1 MNLFDKAVEVI
12 LSVSQIN
19 LLQLN
24 IILVVTYFAFTFF
37 FMHCLKSAEERHTQW
52 TLDPDYFEK
61 KTVHDDEKD
70 HRSQHFRRYGHG
82 ASLMTSVIQFHF
94 MQHLLTFI
102 RSLPFNCFGVTDLR
116 HSTVHQDLTYQLSR
130 TCAVWALQ
138 WLRPDPAYPS
148 EDCNISPTAWV
159 S

>member
-1 MNLFDKAVEVI
+1 MSAAPGFLPEMLAWDALRQLMNLFDKAVEVI

-94 MQHLLTFI
+94 MQHLLTF
-102 RSLPFNCFGVTDLR
+102 L
-116 HSTVHQDLTYQLSR
+116 HQISSFQLF
-130 TCAVWALQ
+130 W
-138 WLRPDPAYPS
+138 
-148 EDCNISPTAWV
+148 CN
-159 S
+159 